1 MVSSHASAYTSVSM
15 LMGST
20 ANDFVAKI
28 SKALTEAERK
38 GIHVTAGAGS
48 CDLEA
53 QQFDWHSSQEEEQ
66 APLGR
71 PHHLE
76 TPPGPRDPGSPD
88 GTSRLCYFLDGVQ
101 SSRELGRI
109 EMAPVIVATVA
120 AAIVNRCDRR
130 FSRIPLESPPVVVQA
145 VLLPRS
151 VGAAGVEAFWELLSQ
166 AGFSELG
173 PDEVPS
179 SPHLILDSAEYMA
192 EEDPSDYAG
201 MRERSR
207 VRVRALRER
216 LEGGMLRQWEGDDRT
231 LEDPDAWI
239 AVDGQLKD
247 IRESNRHAIGLIK
260 SVARPEFVG
269 KDVGM
274 LLDLKPGMRT
284 TSFVPD
290 WQLRRDPGERRTS
303 WYMRVWPQ
311 QRGADALGSLMR
323 VEAHRDI
330 STDQVDEI
338 TRWILAERAPLAKPD
353 PRWPAMIYPIR
364 YVEKILKPLVQGS
377 ERAYARLERQLA
389 ANGRN

>member
-1 MVSSHASAYTSVSM
+1 M
-15 LMGST
+15 LAGST
-20 ANDFVAKI
+20 SKDFVAKI
-28 SKALTEAERK
+28 SDALSGAERR
-38 GIHVTAGAGS
+38 GIYVTAGAGS
-48 CDLEA
+48 CDMEA
-53 QQFDWHSSQEEEQ
+53 QQFSRHSVEEEE
-66 APLGR
+66 PVPTGR

-76 TPPGPRDPGSPD
+76 EPPGPRDLGNHD

-101 SSRELGRI
+101 SSRELGRV

-130 FSRIPLESPPVVVQA
+130 FSRMPIESPPTVVQA
-145 VLLPRS
+145 VILPRS
-151 VGAAGVEAFWELLSQ
+151 AGDARVEAFWELLLK

-179 SPHLILDSAEYMA
+179 YPHLVLDSAEYIA
-192 EEDPSDYAG
+192 EADRSDYVG
-201 MRERSR
+201 MRERAR

-216 LEGGMLRQWEGDDRT
+216 LEGGMMRRWELDDRT

-247 IRESNRHAIGLIK
+247 IRESNRRAIGLIK

-274 LLDLKPGMRT
+274 LLDLEPGMRT
-284 TSFVPD
+284 TSFIPD
-290 WQLRRDPGERRTS
+290 WQLRRDLSERRTS
-303 WYMRVWPQ
+303 WYLRMWPP

-323 VEAHRDI
+323 VEAPRDMEPDI
-330 STDQVDEI
+330 VDEVS
-338 TRWILAERAPLAKPD
+338 RWILAERAPLAKPD
-353 PRWPAMIYPIR
+353 PRWPAMIYPIH

-377 ERAYARLERQLA
+377 ERAYTRLERQLA
-389 ANGRN
+389 SNGRN

>member
-1 MVSSHASAYTSVSM
+1 MPT
-15 LMGST
+15 GRP

-28 SKALTEAERK
+28 SDALIQAERK

-53 QQFDWHSSQEEEQ
+53 QQFSHHSAEEEESV
-66 APLGR
+66 PTGR

-76 TPPGPRDPGSPD
+76 EPPGPRDLGDHD

-101 SSRELGRI
+101 SSREIGRI
-109 EMAPVIVATVA
+109 EMAPIIVATVA

-130 FSRIPLESPPVVVQA
+130 FSRMPMESPPVSVQA
-145 VLLPRS
+145 LILPRS
-151 VGAAGVEAFWELLSQ
+151 AGDTRVEAFWELLLE
-166 AGFSELG
+166 AGFSELAL
-173 PDEVPS
+173 EEIPS
-179 SPHLILDSAEYMA
+179 SPHLVLDSAEYMTDV
-192 EEDPSDYAG
+192 DPSDYVG
-201 MRERSR
+201 MRERAR

-216 LEGGMLRQWEGDDRT
+216 LEGGMLRQWELDDRT
-231 LEDPDAWI
+231 LEDSDAWI

-247 IRESNRHAIGLIK
+247 IRESNRRAIGLIK

-274 LLDLKPGMRT
+274 LLDLEPGMRT

-290 WQLRRDPGERRTS
+290 WQLRRDPSERRTS
-303 WYMRVWPQ
+303 WYLRMWPP

-323 VEAHRDI
+323 VEAPRDMEPCL
-330 STDQVDEI
+330 VDEI
-338 TRWILAERAPLAKPD
+338 SRWILAERAPLAKPD
-353 PRWPAMIYPIR
+353 PRWPAMIYPIH

-377 ERAYARLERQLA
+377 ERAYTRLGRQLA
-389 ANGRN
+389 SNGRN

>member
-1 MVSSHASAYTSVSM
+1 MRA
-15 LMGST
+15 GSGSK
-20 ANDFVAKI
+20 DFVEMI
-28 SKALTEAERK
+28 SQALDGAGRK

-48 CDLEA
+48 CDLEV
-53 QQFDWHSSQEEEQ
+53 QQFNSDLQDDEETLP
-66 APLGR
+66 AGR

-76 TPPGPRDPGSPD
+76 SPVGPRDLSSNGGVSQ
-88 GTSRLCYFLDGVQ
+88 LCYFLDGVQ
-101 SSRELGRI
+101 SSREIGRI
-109 EMAPVIVATVA
+109 EMSPVIVATVA

-130 FSRIPLESPPVVVQA
+130 FSRMPLKSPPVLVQA
-145 VLLPRS
+145 VILPRS
-151 VGAAGVEAFWELLSQ
+151 TGDAKVEAFWEVLLE
-166 AGFSELG
+166 AGFSKLG
-173 PDEVPS
+173 SDETPS
-179 SPHLILDSAEYMA
+179 SPHLVLDSAEYMD
-192 EEDPSDYAG
+192 ETDPSDYVG
-201 MRERSR
+201 MRERAR

-216 LEGGMLRQWEGDDRT
+216 LEGGMLREWELDDRT
-231 LEDPDAWI
+231 LEDRDAWI

-247 IRESNRHAIGLIK
+247 IRESNRRAIGLIK

-274 LLDLKPGMRT
+274 LLDLRPGMRT

-290 WQLRRDPGERRTS
+290 WQLRRDPSERRTS

-338 TRWILAERAPLAKPD
+338 TRWILAERTPLAKPD